1 MRLVTEKHH
10 LLFFIY
16 SAISCRDSVTTTYL
30 IMVTKL
36 LSSVLLMFHFEL
48 KYIFESAKCKQS
60 KSNLQHNIG
69 RHHGC
74 VYGLKNIGRA
84 ASDIQMIVD
93 LIH

>member
-16 SAISCRDSVTTTYL
+16 SAISCRDSVTTTNL

-48 KYIFESAKCKQS
+48 KYIFESANKANQTYSTTLEDITAVCMGS
-60 KSNLQHNIG
+60 RILAEQHQIY
-69 RHHGC
+69 R
-74 VYGLKNIGRA
+74 
-84 ASDIQMIVD
+84 
-93 LIH
+93 